1 MAESIIFTEK
11 CERALSSGDLESVNR
26 SLKSVLEKYTTV
38 DYSKSADSSLLELK
52 YKALIMDIIHYIDV
66 VEQLMSENC
75 RNSADWA
82 WQRQLRFY
90 LNKNSIALIRMVD
103 AEFLYTYEYQGNA
116 PKLVHTPL
124 TDKCYLTLTQGMH
137 MGFGGNPYGP
147 AGTGKTESVKALG
160 GIFGRQVLVFNCD
173 EGIDVKSIG
182 RIFIGI
188 CKSGAWGCF
197 DEFNRLDE
205 AVLSAVSMQI
215 QIIQDSLRSRSGKTT
230 LLGKEVDIDNNSG
243 IFVTLN
249 PAGKGYGGRSKLPD
263 NLKQLFRPVA
273 MTKPDNDLIAE
284 VILYSE
290 GFKEAK
296 SLGRKLVSL
305 FNLSRQLLS
314 TQQHYD
320 WGLRALKTVL
330 KSCGSLLHTT
340 RKQNPQMDLMKETE
354 IIVKATRFNTMS
366 KLTFSDSKRFDA
378 LVKDIFPNVKISE
391 FEYEELKK
399 ALTQAF
405 AEHKL
410 IFNNIQL
417 KKALEVYEQ
426 LRQRMGVVVVGPSG
440 SGKSVLWKMLKEAL
454 IKTGKMIKT
463 YVMNPKAIPRHQ
475 LLGHIDVDTREWTD
489 GVLTAASREVIK
501 EPTEVQS
508 WIVCDGDIDPEWV
521 ESLNSVLDD
530 NRLLTMP
537 SGDRIQFGPNVNF
550 LFETDDLSCASP
562 ATISRMGMIFLSD
575 EDTDVKAIVDS
586 WLQNESEDTRSQTET
601 LINQYFYSAFEWLM
615 NKNDFIVATSLVGN
629 VLNGLSH
636 LHGIRE
642 KGHFAVGLIR
652 GLGGNLHQ
660 STLSEFSKYVLKMTG
675 ESSNDSDTAFN
686 ITYDQRA
693 DCIRQ
698 YVNEEPNES
707 NTEALN
713 NPSQLPIVK
722 TAQLMRGVDGIMP
735 WFDSKFRQP
744 FLLIGPDG
752 CGKSLILKQCFT
764 ELRSTQVAI
773 IHCSAQTSPSNVLQ
787 KLAQTCIQ
795 ISSINGRVYKPK
807 ECENLILFLKDIN
820 LPKPDKWG
828 TSQLI
833 TFLQQ
838 LITYNG
844 FYDDSLEFIK
854 LENIQIGK
862 L

>member
-1 MAESIIFTEK
+1 M
-11 CERALSSGDLESVNR
+11 SS
-26 SLKSVLEKYTTV
+26 
-38 DYSKSADSSLLELK
+38 K
-52 YKALIMDIIHYIDV
+52 YKALIMDVIHYVDV
-66 VEQLMSENC
+66 VEYLIAEQC
-75 RNSADWA
+75 RSPSDWP
-82 WQRQLRFY
+82 WQKQLRFY
-90 LNKNSIALIRMVD
+90 LAKNGLAIIRMVD

-116 PKLVHTPL
+116 QKLVHTPL

-160 GIFGRQVLVFNCD
+160 GLFGRQVLVFNCD

-182 RIFIGI
+182 RIFVGI
-188 CKSGAWGCF
+188 CKCGAWGCF

-215 QIIQDSLRSRSGKTT
+215 QVIQDSLRSRSGKTT
-230 LLGKEVDIDNNSG
+230 LLGKEFDIDNNSG

-273 MTKPDNDLIAE
+273 MTSPDNDLIAE

-305 FNLSRQLLS
+305 FTLSRQLLS

-330 KSCGSLLHTT
+330 RSCGSLLSIFK
-340 RKQNPQMDLMKETE
+340 KQSPQIDAAKETE
-354 IIVKATRFNTMS
+354 LIVKAARFNTMS

-378 LVKDIFPNVKISE
+378 LLRDIFPNVRITE

-399 ALTQAF
+399 ALAQAF

-426 LRQRMGVVVVGPSG
+426 MRQRMGVVIVGPSG

-454 IKTGKMIKT
+454 SKTGKVIKT

-475 LLGHIDVDTREWTD
+475 LLGQTDMDTREWTD
-489 GVLTAASREVIK
+489 GVLTAASRQVIK
-501 EPTEVQS
+501 EPIEVQS

-550 LFETDDLSCASP
+550 LFETDDLSSASP

-575 EDTDVKAIVDS
+575 EDTDIKAIVDS
-586 WLQNESEDTRSQTET
+586 WLHNEAEETRAQTET
-601 LINQYFYSAFEWLM
+601 LINQYFYSAFEWVM
-615 NKNDFIVATSLVGN
+615 NKNDFLVATSLVGN
-629 VLNGLSH
+629 ILNGLSH
-636 LHGIRE
+636 LHGVRD

-652 GLGGNLHQ
+652 GLGGNLQ
-660 STLSEFSKYVLKMTG
+660 ENTLNEFAKFVLKMTG
-675 ESSNDSDTAFN
+675 ESAPESDTTFN
-686 ITYDQRA
+686 ITYDSRG
-693 DCIRQ
+693 DCIRP
-698 YVNEEPNES
+698 YVNEV
-707 NTEALN
+707 
-713 NPSQLPIVK
+713 I
-722 TAQLMRGVDGIMP
+722 
-735 WFDSKFRQP
+735 
-744 FLLIGPDG
+744 
-752 CGKSLILKQCFT
+752 
-764 ELRSTQVAI
+764 
-773 IHCSAQTSPSNVLQ
+773 SA
-787 KLAQTCIQ
+787 
-795 ISSINGRVYKPK
+795 
-807 ECENLILFLKDIN
+807 
-820 LPKPDKWG
+820 
-828 TSQLI
+828 
-833 TFLQQ
+833 
-838 LITYNG
+838 
-844 FYDDSLEFIK
+844 FIFIF
-854 LENIQIGK
+854 NQG
-862 L
+862 